1 MGIKRTTLKESVRKT
16 QMVKQYL
23 EVLDQHILEIK
34 EGRAEEVKEI
44 RHFADVLHVHPR
56 HLSNTVR
63 EVLQRSPC
71 DLFEERLLDISKELI
86 LTTNLSIAKIARHLL
101 YDPSNFNKFFKTYEG
116 ITPMQY
122 RARKKLN

>member
-1 MGIKRTTLKESVRKT
+1 MGKRQILEVESVRKT
-16 QMVKQYL
+16 QIVNQYL
-23 EVLDQHILEIK
+23 KILDEHIQEIK

-44 RHFADVLHVHPR
+44 RHFADVMHIHPR

-63 EVLQRSPC
+63 EVLKRSPC
-71 DLFEERLLDISKELI
+71 DLFEEKLLAISKELI

-116 ITPMQY
+116 ITPLQY

>member
-1 MGIKRTTLKESVRKT
+1 MGKQQILEVESVRKT
-16 QMVKQYL
+16 QIVNQYL
-23 EVLDQHILEIK
+23 KILDEHIQEIK

-44 RHFADVLHVHPR
+44 RHFADVMHIHPR

-63 EVLQRSPC
+63 EVLKRSPC
-71 DLFEERLLDISKELI
+71 DLFEEKLLAISKELI

-116 ITPMQY
+116 ITPLQY